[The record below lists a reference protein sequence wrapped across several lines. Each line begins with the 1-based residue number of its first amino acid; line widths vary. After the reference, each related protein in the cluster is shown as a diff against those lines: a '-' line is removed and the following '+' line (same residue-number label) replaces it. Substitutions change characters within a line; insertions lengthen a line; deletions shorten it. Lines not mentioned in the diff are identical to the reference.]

1 MSNAGEFPR
10 PPEPP
15 PLERRLRFSWP
26 QGLMIAVVVATVAF
40 ALAGG
45 TERGL
50 KQVVETSSTLEVQV
64 EYPARLRHSKRG
76 AFRVRVEYVGTR
88 AGAPAGTDE
97 SAPGRPRVAQPPADS
112 VTLILDPALM
122 RGYDEIIAV
131 PSFDRAYVATLP
143 LGPAGVAVA
152 TIEVRA
158 ERAGW
163 NRGTLRVAAGADTL
177 TVPLQSLTLP

>member
-1 MSNAGEFPR
+1 MSNDGELSR

-15 PLERRLRFSWP
+15 PLERKLRLSWP
-26 QGLMIAVVVATVAF
+26 QGLMIVVILVTVAV

-45 TERGL
+45 LDPEMER
-50 KQVVETSSTLEVQV
+50 VAATSRTLEVQV

-76 AFRVRVEYVGTR
+76 VFRVWVRVTGEGETTG
-88 AGAPAGTDE
+88 GAPE
-97 SAPGRPRVAQPPADS
+97 PGRSGAAGPPTGA
-112 VTLILDPALM
+112 VTLILDPALLS
-122 RGYDEIIAV
+122 GYDEVAAF

-143 LGPAGVAVA
+143 LGPAGAAMA

-163 NRGTLRVAAGADTL
+163 NRGSLRVAAGGDTV
-177 TVPLQSLTLP
+177 TVRLRSLTLP